1 MFFWV
6 LALGLAARRHHRRA
20 RRRVLSRNDDLVDE
34 FKKLWDDGDDAGDS
48 QQSPKFTPM
57 PPILPPE
64 DDIENP
70 RRVLQFPQYCCRC
83 ELRKKLP

>member
-20 RRRVLSRNDDLVDE
+20 RRRILSRNDDLVDE
-34 FKKLWDDGDDAGDS
+34 FKQLWDDDDAGDS